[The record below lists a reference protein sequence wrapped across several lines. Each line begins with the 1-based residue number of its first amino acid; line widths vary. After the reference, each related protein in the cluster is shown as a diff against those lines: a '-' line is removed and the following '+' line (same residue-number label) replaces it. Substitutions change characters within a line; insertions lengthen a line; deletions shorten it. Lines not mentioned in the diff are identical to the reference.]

1 MVALADWRITLIFL
15 LLEKLSSPSRSDL
28 EGLLLL
34 AVLFAATVDTCDS
47 TPV

>member
-15 LLEKLSSPSRSDL
+15 LLEKLSSPSRNDL

-34 AVLFAATVDTCDS
+34 AVHFAALVDTCDS
-47 TPV
+47 SLV